1 MKYLL
6 ILCIVFFL
14 STAFDG
20 EKNKLGNKDQK
31 FIDNVQLTLEKGIE
45 YFHSI
50 NIHGGYV
57 YDYTLDLNERWHDDG
72 PSDEHTIEIQPPG
85 TPTVGT
91 SFLRAYK
98 VTENQKYL
106 EAAKDAARSLIIGQN
121 DLGGW
126 NHQVHFNK
134 SKDNIV
140 SFDDNQ
146 TQSAIR
152 FLIALDQVIE
162 YDSLSVAV
170 EKALNMMMDSQFDN
184 GGWPHRYPKEGNT
197 NDFATF
203 NDNGINDCIKVMIDA
218 HKYYGKEIYLKSIQ
232 NAGWFLFISQQPP
245 PQTGWAQQYNAYLQP
260 AWARDFEPASLSP
273 MVTLNN
279 IITLIDL
286 YLYTEKT
293 KHLNL
298 IPDALQW
305 IEETRL
311 PNGKWP
317 RFVEIGTNKPLYY
330 DNGRIRVNS
339 FEELSLDRRT
349 GYAYEIELEDNLEA
363 VSAKFKKVQEI
374 GAKRFLEEKD
384 LPLTNTELVNEL
396 ELIKPQIMEII
407 KSQDAEGRWITKND
421 PYRKEILRTK
431 WNGEYIIKDRVKSST
446 FNVNVNMLCYYLEL
460 QNKIE
465 NQK

>member
-1 MKYLL
+1 MNKFITFYIL
-6 ILCIVFFL
+6 ISFGFL
-14 STAFDG
+14 SSLNAQ
-20 EKNKLGNKDQK
+20 ENNNQEL
-31 FIDNVQLTLEKGIE
+31 ISEVQITLEKGIE

-50 NIHGGYV
+50 NIYGGYV
-57 YDYTLDLNERWHDDG
+57 YNYTLDLNERWHDDG
-72 PSDEHTIEIQPPG
+72 LSDEHTIEIQPPG

-98 VTENQKYL
+98 ITKNKKYL
-106 EAAKDAARSLIIGQN
+106 IAAKDAARTLIIGQN

-134 SKDNIV
+134 PKDNIV

-152 FLIALDQVIE
+152 FLMALDQIIE

-170 EKALNMMMDSQFDN
+170 EKALVLMLTAQFDN
-184 GGWPHRYPKEGNT
+184 GAWPHRYPKEGNT

-203 NDNGINDCIKVMIDA
+203 NDGGINDCIEVMIDA

-232 NAGWFLFISQQPP
+232 NAGWFLFISQQAP

-273 MVTLNN
+273 RVTLNN
-279 IITLIDL
+279 IITLVDL
-286 YLYTEKT
+286 YLYTKKT
-293 KHLNL
+293 KHLKL
-298 IPDALQW
+298 IPDALRW
-305 IEETRL
+305 IEGTRL

-349 GYAYEIELEDNLEA
+349 GYAYEIELESQLK
-363 VSAKFKKVQEI
+363 VVIAKFEKVQKM
-374 GAKRFLEEKD
+374 GAKKFLEEKNR
-384 LPLTNTELVNEL
+384 PLTNTELVSEL
-396 ELIKPQIMEII
+396 EII
-407 KSQDAEGRWITKND
+407 KPKIMKIIESQDAEGRWITKND
-421 PYRKEILRTK
+421 RYRKEILRTK

-446 FNVNVNMLCYYLEL
+446 FNNNVNMLCYYLEL

-465 NQK
+465 N

>member
-1 MKYLL
+1 
-6 ILCIVFFL
+6 
-14 STAFDG
+14 
-20 EKNKLGNKDQK
+20 
-31 FIDNVQLTLEKGIE
+31 
-45 YFHSI
+45 
-50 NIHGGYV
+50 
-57 YDYTLDLNERWHDDG
+57 
-72 PSDEHTIEIQPPG
+72 
-85 TPTVGT
+85 VGT

-170 EKALNMMMDSQFDN
+170 EKALNMMMNSQFDN

-396 ELIKPQIMEII
+396 ELIKPQTMEII